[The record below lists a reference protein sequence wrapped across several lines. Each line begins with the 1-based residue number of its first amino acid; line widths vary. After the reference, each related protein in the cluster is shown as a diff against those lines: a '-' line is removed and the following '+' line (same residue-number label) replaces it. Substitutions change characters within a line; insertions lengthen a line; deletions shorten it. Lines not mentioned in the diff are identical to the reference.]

1 MMIPDIISE
10 LTRGL
15 KLDFL
20 DSFNLGSALQYL
32 RLVRHFLPSVKGGRL
47 VLFAL
52 RRCLTILE
60 QNEVDGDFQS
70 RVHGWIKYFERDY
83 RRGEK
88 LTKKD
93 AESLKKDVEKWTT
106 MLRRE
111 LKERP
116 CIEMVKGALNQ
127 KALIDT
133 SLGKSSSFFAEE
145 IWLKIPEIARSDFSD
160 AAKCLLVKTST
171 PAAMIALRGTE
182 AIVREYYTFK
192 TGMTG
197 EKKPLGTII
206 RELRAQP
213 DANTSLLGYI
223 DYLRSQKRNLAQ
235 HPDKI
240 FTESE
245 AERVFMEILNAVHDI
260 YSEM

>member
-1 MMIPDIISE
+1 M
-10 LTRGL
+10 
-15 KLDFL
+15 DFL
-20 DSFNLGSALQYL
+20 DSWRLGSFLEYA
-32 RLVRHFLPSVKGGRL
+32 RLSRHFLPTVKGGRL
-47 VLFAL
+47 VLYAL
-52 RRCLTILE
+52 RQALSTLRENDL
-60 QNEVDGDFQS
+60 DGDLQS
-70 RVHGWIKYFERDY
+70 LVSEEIRLLQREY

-88 LTKKD
+88 ITKSD
-93 AESLKKDVEKWTT
+93 AEKLNKKVERWST

-127 KALIDT
+127 DALIKT
-133 SLGKSSSFFAEE
+133 SKGEPSPFFDEE
-145 IWLKIPEIARSDFSD
+145 IWKKLPEIARSDFSD

-171 PAAMIALRGTE
+171 PAAMIALRGMEAVVRKYYTVKTE
-182 AIVREYYTFK
+182 SGSEKKSLGTIVRE
-192 TGMTG
+192 M
-197 EKKPLGTII
+197 
-206 RELRAQP
+206 RSHP
-213 DANTSLLGYI
+213 DANASLLGYI

-260 YSEM
+260 FSEM